1 MTLKKIFREISSD
14 RTRKMEFRRSIHGYD
29 RVESVISQ
37 SHLDHFKGLLC
48 RFPEN

>member
-1 MTLKKIFREISSD
+1 MTLKEILRGISSD
-14 RTRKMEFRRSIHGYD
+14 RTRKMEFRHSIHGYD